1 MRKKNRQ
8 EGFTLIE
15 VIAVLIIVSILAA
28 FAGLG
33 IVSAVQGYMFSK
45 DTAAIS
51 EKAQLALARINREL
65 LECYNCSPPIGATF
79 PSAISLPF
87 NYQNTLGQRY
97 IRVNNGNIEL
107 SPDAANYDILID
119 QIGSSLTMN
128 YNADNSITVSFQS
141 SNQPGGV
148 TVSAFSTTV
157 YPRNTY

>member
-1 MRKKNRQ
+1 MRKENRQ
-8 EGFTLIE
+8 KGFTLIE
-15 VIAVLIIVSILAA
+15 VIATLIIVGILAA

-33 IVSAVQGYMFSK
+33 IVSAVQGYMFAK
-45 DTAAIS
+45 DTAAIG

-65 LECYNCSPPIGATF
+65 LECYNCFPPTGATF
-79 PSAISLPF
+79 PSNITLPF

-97 IRVNNGNIEL
+97 IRLNNGNIEL
-107 SPDAANYDILID
+107 SHDGANYDILLD
-119 QIGSSLTMN
+119 QVGNTPTME

-148 TVSAFSTTV
+148 TVPAFSTTV